1 MGPLEG
7 IKVIDLTSVVMGPY
21 ATQVLAEFGADVIKI
36 EAPAGDLV
44 RAIGP
49 ARHSGMGPMFLNSNR
64 GKRSITLDLKTPEG
78 REVVLELCRSADVLA
93 YNVRPA
99 AMARLGLS
107 FEALAEVNPRLIYAG
122 LYGFGQNGPYA
133 ARPAYDDLI
142 QGGATLAHL
151 FRLSGNEEPRYV
163 PTAISDRV
171 VGLTGVAGILAALVA
186 RGRTG
191 RGQRV
196 DIPMFETMVQF
207 VLSDHLGGL
216 SYDPPLDGGGYA
228 RQLSVNRRP
237 LKTADG
243 YICALVYT
251 DEHWKRFLT
260 ALGEEEK
267 LRDPRFADYVGR
279 SVNID
284 HVYGWM
290 TGVFL
295 TRSTAEWQA
304 LFEEIDVPA
313 MPLHDFDSVL
323 RDPHLTA
330 VDFFARVEHPSEG
343 ALRVMR
349 NPVAL
354 SDTPVTLPGP
364 APRQGEHSRDILR
377 GAGLSEAQIDSLFE
391 KQVVRGL

>member
-7 IKVIDLTSVVMGPY
+7 IRVIDLTSVVMGPY
-21 ATQVLAEFGADVIKI
+21 ATQFLAEFGADVVKV
-36 EAPAGDLV
+36 EAPSGDLV

-49 ARHSGMGPMFLNSNR
+49 ARHPGMGPMFLNSNR

-78 REVVLELCRSADVLA
+78 RELVLELARNADVLA

-107 FEALAEVNPRLIYAG
+107 FEVLAEVNPRLIYAG
-122 LYGFGQNGPYA
+122 LYGYGQSGPYA

-142 QGGATLAHL
+142 QGGATLPHL
-151 FRLSGNEEPRYV
+151 FRLSGDEEPRYV
-163 PTAISDRV
+163 PSAVGDRV
-171 VGLTGVAGILAALVA
+171 VGLAGVAGILAALVA

-228 RQLSVNRRP
+228 RQLAPNRRP

-251 DEHWKRFLT
+251 DEHWRRFLT
-260 ALGEEEK
+260 AVGETEK
-267 LRDPRFADYVGR
+267 LSDPRFAGYAARGA
-279 SVNID
+279 NID

-290 TGVFL
+290 LEVFL
-295 TRSTAEWQA
+295 TRTSAEWQA
-304 LFEEIDVPA
+304 LFEEIDVPV
-313 MPLHDFDSVL
+313 MQMHDFESVL
-323 RDPHLTA
+323 SDPHLTA
-330 VDFFARVEHPSEG
+330 VDFFARVDHPTEG
-343 ALRVMR
+343 PIRVMR
-349 NPVAL
+349 NPVTL
-354 SDTPVTLPGP
+354 SDTPATLPRP
-364 APRQGEHSRDILR
+364 APRQGEHSRELLR
-377 GAGLSEAQIDSLFE
+377 EAGLSEARIEDLFA